1 MLQDNEVDE
10 LRLPEYYVVLYGY
23 TVVTKDVDLLGNLLT
38 TEQAG
43 LDFVDLS
50 KPLVVDALR
59 DIGFKLGILQ
69 VL

>member
-1 MLQDNEVDE
+1 
-10 LRLPEYYVVLYGY
+10 VVLYGY

-43 LDFVDLS
+43 LDLVDLS

-59 DIGFKLGILQ
+59 DIRLKLGILQ